1 MRCKPADLLSGWPTA
16 AHAFASA
23 LCAAAR
29 SRAGQLSRAQWLKAA
44 TNVVRAAQRQRP
56 SEGEHC
62 GASEGTSV
70 ILILRQ
76 EVAQAGAEGASLSPA
91 LPGELGGGDEPLLLE
106 LPERGAR
113 TAGPGTVFW
122 LMLPFLY
129 APGKETVA
137 NLLAAVP
144 GALPLT
150 VS

>member
-76 EVAQAGAEGASLSPA
+76 EVAQAGAEGEQAHWAEARPRH
-91 LPGELGGGDEPLLLE
+91 PGRELHLQHRRSQL
-106 LPERGAR
+106 AHS
-113 TAGPGTVFW
+113 TAHT
-122 LMLPFLY
+122 
-129 APGKETVA
+129 
-137 NLLAAVP
+137 AAVAEP
-144 GALPLT
+144 AML
-150 VS
+150 